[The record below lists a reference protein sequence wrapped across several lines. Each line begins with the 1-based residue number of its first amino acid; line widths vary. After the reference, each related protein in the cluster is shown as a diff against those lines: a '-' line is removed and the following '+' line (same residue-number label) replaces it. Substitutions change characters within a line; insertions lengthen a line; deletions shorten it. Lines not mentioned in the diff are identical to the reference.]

1 MSRRSR
7 RQSDVSDTAK
17 AYIIE
22 ARARIDAALST
33 IVRNSDPERLYGP
46 VRHVLDAPGKRFRP
60 LLAMAAG
67 DVFGAAGDASLAA
80 GLSVEIF
87 HTFTLVHDDIMD
99 RSPERRGRA
108 TVHEQWDE
116 ATAILCGD
124 YLVGLSLEQL
134 MGLPAA
140 RLPDV
145 MRTFTHAI
153 RILCEG
159 QIRDMAFEERSD
171 VTLDEYLRMIDQKTG
186 ALLQTSLVLG
196 ALAGEASASDLET
209 LRDIGF
215 QLGRAFQ
222 IQDDLLDL
230 VADAEAWG
238 KPVGGDLVHGKK
250 TFLLLT
256 AMARTGGDDRS
267 WFEAILKSGLHA
279 DRISEARQRMEAA
292 GVLDAAR
299 EAVIFH
305 SGNARSRIA
314 QLPAGTGRDVL
325 QYLADR
331 MQERVH

>member
-1 MSRRSR
+1 MA
-7 RQSDVSDTAK
+7 DTAN
-17 AYIIE
+17 AYIRE
-22 ARARIDAALST
+22 ARGRIDAALSE
-33 IVRNSDPERLYGP
+33 IVRHTDPDGLYAP

-67 DVFGAAGDASLAA
+67 DLFGAPSDASLSV

-134 MGLPAA
+134 LGLPLD
-140 RLPDV
+140 RLQRA
-145 MRTFTHAI
+145 MQTFTATI
-153 RILCEG
+153 RIVCEG
-159 QIRDMAFEERSD
+159 QVRDMAFEQRSD
-171 VTLDEYLRMIDQKTG
+171 VDLDEYLQMIDQKTG

-196 ALAGEASASDLET
+196 GLAGAASQSDLDVLE
-209 LRDIGF
+209 RVGF
-215 QLGRAFQ
+215 HLGRAFQ

-230 VADAEAWG
+230 IADPESWG
-238 KPVGGDLVHGKK
+238 KPVGGDLVNGKK
-250 TFLLLT
+250 TFLVLT
-256 AMARTGGDDRS
+256 ALARTEDSQRK
-267 WFEAILKSGLHA
+267 WFQDILREGL
-279 DRISEARQRMEAA
+279 REEEVPEARQKMAA
-292 GVLDAAR
+292 LGVLDAAR

-305 SGNARSRIA
+305 SGKARSRIA
-314 QLPAGTGRDVL
+314 QLPVGPGRDVL
-325 QYLADR
+325 LHLANR

>member
-1 MSRRSR
+1 M
-7 RQSDVSDTAK
+7 SDTAK
-17 AYIIE
+17 AYISE

-33 IVRNSDPERLYGP
+33 IVRHSDPERLYGP

-67 DVFGAAGDASLAA
+67 DVFKARPEASLAA

-99 RSPERRGRA
+99 RSPERRGRT
-108 TVHEQWDE
+108 TVHEKWDE

-134 MGLPAA
+134 MGLPAE

-145 MRTFTHAI
+145 MRTFTGTI

-159 QIRDMAFEERSD
+159 QIRDMAFEERHD
-171 VTLDEYLRMIDQKTG
+171 VALEEYLRMIDQKTG

-196 ALAGEASASDLET
+196 GLAGEASASDFDT
-209 LRDIGF
+209 LRDVGF

-230 VADAEAWG
+230 IADAEAWG

-256 AMARTGGDDRS
+256 AVANAGGNDRA
-267 WFEAILKSGLHA
+267 WFDEILRSGLSE
-279 DRISEARQRMEAA
+279 DRIPEARQRMEAA

-305 SGNARSRIA
+305 SGNARTRIA
-314 QLPAGTGRDVL
+314 QLPSGTGRDVL
-325 QYLADR
+325 LHLADR